1 MQRYSILDV
10 TFTVA
15 GQCVQAGQ
23 YTQANELIRLQVCR
37 GMRPLAQRLLSDIA
51 SDPAYA
57 LPPCPV
63 TCFPYVWGM
72 NERWAQD
79 TASALGPAVKG
90 QS

>member
-10 TFTVA
+10 TVA

-23 YTQANELIRLQVCR
+23 YTQANELIGLQVCR
-37 GMRPLAQRLLSDIA
+37 GMRPFAQRLLSDIA

-79 TASALGPAVKG
+79 TASALSPAVKG